1 MAPWRAEAAPPRRAL
16 RRRALGAKRPGSAA
30 DDDAAP
36 DAAPPAAEPL
46 MLSPLERKEFEY
58 SDLDDWMGEA
68 DQVIRRSQLLL
79 DQLAPAARP
88 PPPSAA

>member
-1 MAPWRAEAAPPRRAL
+1 
-16 RRRALGAKRPGSAA
+16 
-30 DDDAAP
+30 
-36 DAAPPAAEPL
+36 